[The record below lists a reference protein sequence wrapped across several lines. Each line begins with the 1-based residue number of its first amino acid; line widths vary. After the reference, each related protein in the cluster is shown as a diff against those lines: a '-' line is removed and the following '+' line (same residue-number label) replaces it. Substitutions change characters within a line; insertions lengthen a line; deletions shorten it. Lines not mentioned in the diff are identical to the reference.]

1 MSLKYAIGVDLGGT
15 NLRAAVTDSRGNI
28 AKRLKV
34 PVSEN
39 PALVLK
45 ESISELMDHEPAGVG
60 IGVAGLIDRKRKC
73 IISAPNLYPLEGICF
88 ESLELGL
95 PVMLDNDASAAA
107 RGEAL
112 FGMGKTYK
120 TFVLMTLGTGI
131 GGAYVHDGEVL
142 DLPFEIGHISVEAS
156 GNKCPC
162 GNMGCLENY
171 ASARAIITEARLALE
186 EGRQSML
193 RECCKGNI
201 YKITP
206 EDIYATAFEGDVLS
220 RELLK
225 NAGRYL
231 GVGLATVINLLAPD
245 AIVLTGGLAGAWDIY
260 VAEALHETKRR
271 TLKNLFEGTEVV
283 KSSLGADDAGVLGA
297 AAMVF
302 KEI

>member
-15 NLRAAVTDSRGNI
+15 NLRAALADSRGHI
-28 AKRLKV
+28 TKRLKV
-34 PVSEN
+34 PVSDN

-45 ESISELMDHEPAGVG
+45 ESIAALLEHEPAGVG
-60 IGVAGLIDRKRKC
+60 ISVAGLIDRKGKC
-73 IISAPNLYPLEGICF
+73 IISAPNLYPLEGVCF
-88 ESLELGL
+88 DSLDLGL
-95 PVMLDNDASAAA
+95 PVLLDNDASASA
-107 RGEAL
+107 RGEAM
-112 FGMGKTYK
+112 FGMGETYG

-131 GGAYVHDGEVL
+131 GGAYVRDGKVL
-142 DLPFEIGHISVEAS
+142 DLPFEVGHISVEAS

-162 GNMGCLENY
+162 GNIGCLENY
-171 ASARAIITEARLALE
+171 ASARAIIAEARLALE
-186 EGRQSML
+186 DGRQSML
-193 RECCKGNI
+193 RECCMGNI
-201 YKITP
+201 YRITP

-231 GVGLATVINLLAPD
+231 GVGIATVINLLAPD

-260 VAEALHETKRR
+260 VAEALHEARRR
-271 TLKNLFEGTEVV
+271 TLKNLFERTEVV

-297 AAMVF
+297 AAMIF